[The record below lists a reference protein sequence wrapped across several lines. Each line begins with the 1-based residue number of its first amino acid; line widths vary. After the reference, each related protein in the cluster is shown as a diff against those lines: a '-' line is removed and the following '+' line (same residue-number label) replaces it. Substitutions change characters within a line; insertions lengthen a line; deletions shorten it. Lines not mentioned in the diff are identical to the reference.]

1 MTWQRVAVPKPATAE
16 TWMTQG
22 VCRENP
28 PMWDARTGTP
38 GYDPEAIRRCLECPV
53 LDECRDW
60 ALSDQMLP
68 LLTGSGVIAG
78 MTSQDRDREHAE
90 RIQARQQER
99 LCVHCEKP
107 LHENAHPKRT
117 LHPQCRSARNYRL
130 KVGQRTCRDC
140 QKPVGPRIQFCPDCR
155 TERQRETHRRNNRN
169 QNARRRAKKARTT
182 P

>member
-38 GYDPEAIRRCLECPV
+38 GYDPEAIERCLECPV

-60 ALSDQMLP
+60 ALSDRMLP

-78 MTSQDRDREHAE
+78 MTSQDRDRGHAE
-90 RIQARQQER
+90 HVQARNAQR

-117 LHPQCRSARNYRL
+117 LHPQCRNARNYLL

-140 QKPVGPRIQFCPDCR
+140 QKPVGPRVQFCADCG
-155 TERQRETHRRNNRN
+155 TERRREIYRRNNRN
-169 QNARRRAKKARTT
+169 QNARRRAKKETT
-182 P
+182 S

>member
-28 PMWDARTGTP
+28 PMWDARSGTP

-78 MTSQDRDREHAE
+78 MTSQDRDRGHAE
-90 RIQARQQER
+90 HVQARNAQR
-99 LCVHCEKP
+99 LCVHCGKP
-107 LHENAHPKRT
+107 LHEYAHPKRT

-140 QKPVGPRIQFCPDCR
+140 QKPVGPRLQFCADCG
-155 TERQRETHRRNNRN
+155 TERRRESHRRNNRN
-169 QNARRRAKKARTT
+169 QNARRAKKARTT
-182 P
+182 S